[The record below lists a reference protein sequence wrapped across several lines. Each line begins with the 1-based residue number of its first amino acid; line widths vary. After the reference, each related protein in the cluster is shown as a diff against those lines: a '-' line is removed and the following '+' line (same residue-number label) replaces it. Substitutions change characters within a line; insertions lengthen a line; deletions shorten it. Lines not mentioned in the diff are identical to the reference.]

1 MRRVPAP
8 DDVPTTATGAA
19 ARSDQ
24 PSSGVNR
31 NEMLLMQYR

>member
-1 MRRVPAP
+1 MSTGP
-8 DDVPTTATGAA
+8 DAGPNTEHAA
-19 ARSDQ
+19 WRWAQ